1 LEIAHLEL
9 PEISDIQLSEPSDSI
24 QLFDKY
30 DKEMQEIDKRNNIL
44 RGQSIKRMQ
53 NRFDKQKTKIK
64 VNDRVVVRN
73 EVQKKYKKRP
83 LGMPQSSNSD
93 CH

>member
-83 LGMPQSSNSD
+83 LGMPM
-93 CH
+93 